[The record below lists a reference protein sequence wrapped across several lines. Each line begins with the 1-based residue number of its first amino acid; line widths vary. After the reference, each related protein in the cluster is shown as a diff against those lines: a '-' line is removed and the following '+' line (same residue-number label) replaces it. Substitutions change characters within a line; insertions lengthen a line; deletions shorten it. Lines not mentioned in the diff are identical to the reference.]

1 MRSSPAE
8 SGEYD
13 VDVWALSSRLVRQ
26 FVRSEMERHE
36 HSTCRLQLR
45 TWTWTWTWTFMDMDA
60 SGHGQWL
67 GTADLDVVGGTA
79 GA

>member
-1 MRSSPAE
+1 MSCWDAHGVVKGAPRRGALGIGSAELGGCVGWCTRPACNTTHM
-8 SGEYD
+8 D
-13 VDVWALSSRLVRQ
+13 MD
-26 FVRSEMERHE
+26 MD
-36 HSTCRLQLR
+36 
-45 TWTWTWTWTFMDMDA
+45 MDMDA

>member
-1 MRSSPAE
+1 M
-8 SGEYD
+8 D
-13 VDVWALSSRLVRQ
+13 MD
-26 FVRSEMERHE
+26 MD
-36 HSTCRLQLR
+36 
-45 TWTWTWTWTFMDMDA
+45 MDMDA